1 MSAQKLDSQAQKGS
15 YSVLIQKRIKRGVR
29 DTTGPRNL
37 PLRSVWSTD
46 FPDLQF
52 LEEIAFMVTRAVEH
66 MVEISRVYLA
76 YRLHSEHLR

>member
-1 MSAQKLDSQAQKGS
+1 MSAQKLYSQAPKGS
-15 YSVLIQKRIKRGVR
+15 YSVLMQKHIKRGIV

-46 FPDLQF
+46 FPDLWF
-52 LEEIAFMVTRAVEH
+52 LEKIALMVTRAVEH

-76 YRLHSEHLR
+76 YRLHSEHLK